1 MLLLLIMYIYIYIHT
16 RTCVKHCGGKLSSS
30 HFRTLQWK
38 HDSKCR
44 HCCGVMLLLLIM
56 YIYIY
61 TQEPVWNIVGESCL
75 SPTSERYSE
84 NMTQSVDTVVVWC
97 FFYLLCIY
105 IYIHTRTCVKHCGGK
120 LSISHFR
127 TLQWKHDSKCRHCCG
142 VMLLLLIMYIYI
154 YTQEPVWNIVG
165 ESCLS
170 PTSERYSE
178 NMTQSVDTVVVWCFF
193 YLLCIYIYTHK
204 NLCETLWGKAV
215 YLPLPNVTVKT
226 WLKV

>member
-1 MLLLLIMYIYIYIHT
+1 
-16 RTCVKHCGGKLSSS
+16 
-30 HFRTLQWK
+30 
-38 HDSKCR
+38 
-44 HCCGVMLLLLIM
+44 
-56 YIYIY
+56 
-61 TQEPVWNIVGESCL
+61 
-75 SPTSERYSE
+75 
-84 NMTQSVDTVVVWC
+84 
-97 FFYLLCIY
+97 
-105 IYIHTRTCVKHCGGK
+105 
-120 LSISHFR
+120 
-127 TLQWKHDSKCRHCCG
+127 
-142 VMLLLLIMYIYI
+142 MLLLLIMYIYI

-215 YLPLPNVTVKT
+215 YLPLPNVTVKSVDTVVVWCFFYLLCIYIYTHKNLCETLWGKAVYSHFRTLQWKHDSKCRHCCGVMLLLLIMYIYIYTQEPVWNIVGESCLSPTSERYSENMTQSVDTVVVWCFFYLCIYIYTHKNLCETLWGKAVYLPLPNVTVKT

>member
-1 MLLLLIMYIYIYIHT
+1 MTQSVDTVVVWCFFYLLCIYIYIHT

-44 HCCGVMLLLLIM
+44 HCLWCDASSTYYVYIYIHTRTCVKHCGGKLSISHFRTLQWKHDSKCRHCCGVMLLLLIM
-56 YIYIY
+56 YIYIYY

-120 LSISHFR
+120 LS
-127 TLQWKHDSKCRHCCG
+127 
-142 VMLLLLIMYIYI
+142 
-154 YTQEPVWNIVG
+154 
-165 ESCLS
+165 S
-170 PTSERYSE
+170 P
-178 NMTQSVDTVVVWCFF
+178 
-193 YLLCIYIYTHK
+193 
-204 NLCETLWGKAV
+204 
-215 YLPLPNVTVKT
+215 PLPNVTVKT

>member
-1 MLLLLIMYIYIYIHT
+1 
-16 RTCVKHCGGKLSSS
+16 
-30 HFRTLQWK
+30 
-38 HDSKCR
+38 
-44 HCCGVMLLLLIM
+44 MLLLLIM

-75 SPTSERYSE
+75 APTSERYSENMTQSVDTVVVWCFFYLLCIYIYIYTQEPVWNIVGESCLAPTSERYSE

-120 LSISHFR
+120 LSSPHFR

-165 ESCLS
+165 ESCLA

-215 YLPLPNVTVKT
+215 
-226 WLKV
+226 

>member
-1 MLLLLIMYIYIYIHT
+1 MTQSVDTVVVWCFFYLLCIYIYIHT

-75 SPTSERYSE
+75 APTSERYSE

-97 FFYLLCIY
+97 F
-105 IYIHTRTCVKHCGGK
+105 
-120 LSISHFR
+120 
-127 TLQWKHDSKCRHCCG
+127 
-142 VMLLLLIMYIYI
+142 LLLIMYIYI

-165 ESCLS
+165 ESCLA

-215 YLPLPNVTVKT
+215 
-226 WLKV
+226 

>member
-1 MLLLLIMYIYIYIHT
+1 MLLLLIM
-16 RTCVKHCGGKLSSS
+16 
-30 HFRTLQWK
+30 
-38 HDSKCR
+38 
-44 HCCGVMLLLLIM
+44 
-56 YIYIY
+56 
-61 TQEPVWNIVGESCL
+61 
-75 SPTSERYSE
+75 
-84 NMTQSVDTVVVWC
+84 
-97 FFYLLCIY
+97 Y

-165 ESCLS
+165 ESCLA
-170 PTSERYSE
+170 PTSERHSE

-226 WLKV
+226 WLKVETLLWCDASSTYYVYIYIYTQEPVWNIVGESCLSPTSERYSENMTQSVDTVVVWCFYLLCIYIYTHKNLCETLWGKAVYLPLPNVTVKTWLKV

>member
-1 MLLLLIMYIYIYIHT
+1 MGESCLAPTSERYSENMTQSVDTVVVWCFFYLLCIYIYIHT

-44 HCCGVMLLLLIM
+44 HCCGVMFLLLIM
-56 YIYIY
+56 Y
-61 TQEPVWNIVGESCL
+61 
-75 SPTSERYSE
+75 
-84 NMTQSVDTVVVWC
+84 
-97 FFYLLCIY
+97 IY

-165 ESCLS
+165 ESCLA

-215 YLPLPNVTVKT
+215 
-226 WLKV
+226 

>member
-1 MLLLLIMYIYIYIHT
+1 MGESCLAPTSERYSENMTQSVDTVVVWCFFYLLCIYIYIYTQEPVWNIVGESCLSPTSERYSENMTQSVDTVVVWCFFYLLCIYIYIHT

-75 SPTSERYSE
+75 APTSERYSE

-105 IYIHTRTCVKHCGGK
+105 IYI
-120 LSISHFR
+120 
-127 TLQWKHDSKCRHCCG
+127 
-142 VMLLLLIMYIYI
+142 
-154 YTQEPVWNIVG
+154 
-165 ESCLS
+165 
-170 PTSERYSE
+170 
-178 NMTQSVDTVVVWCFF
+178 
-193 YLLCIYIYTHK
+193 YTHK

-215 YLPLPNVTVKT
+215 
-226 WLKV
+226 